1 MRFDTLTVHFAQ
13 DPDPTTGSLTTPL
26 VATSTFVQEEP
37 GVHRGFDYARS
48 NHPTR
53 RTLESV
59 LAALEETEHCAVFA
73 SGLAAEQAILQAF
86 LRPGDRV
93 LTGRDVYGGTFR
105 LLEKVWRPLGV
116 VTESVDYA
124 DPAARASALKTP
136 ARIVW
141 IESPTNPRLDVVDLA
156 AIAAEARAA
165 GALVVVDNTFAS
177 PVNQRPFRLGADLV
191 VHSATKYLA
200 GHSDLIQGAV
210 MAKDAETFAPI
221 KFLQNATGAT
231 PSAFD
236 CWLTLR
242 GLKTLGLRVARHN
255 SNAQAVAEFLVRR
268 PEVFRV
274 RYPGLASDPG
284 HAIAKTQMRGFGGVV
299 SVELVATPEETRA
312 FVSERRY
319 FKLAESLGGVK
330 SLVAYPAAMTHASI
344 PAEERRARGLS
355 DTLVRLSCG
364 VEDPEDLIE
373 DLQEGLSQLTSSK
386 PSAGRLETATADTRA
401 AAFDTRTTSSGR

>member
-1 MRFDTLTVHFAQ
+1 MRFDTLAVHFAQ
-13 DPDPTTGSLTTPL
+13 EPDPTTGALTTPL
-26 VATSTFVQEEP
+26 VASSTFVQDEP
-37 GVHRGFDYARS
+37 GVHRGFDYART

-53 RTLESV
+53 RTLERV
-59 LAALEETEHCAVFA
+59 LAALEDAPQCAVFA
-73 SGLAAEQAILQAF
+73 SGLAAEQAVLQAF

-105 LLEKVWRPLGV
+105 LLDKVWAPLGV
-116 VTESVDYA
+116 TTEAVDVA
-124 DPAARASALKTP
+124 DPEALAAALARP
-136 ARIVW
+136 ARLVW
-141 IESPTNPRLDVVDLA
+141 VESPTNPRLDVVDLA
-156 AIAAEARAA
+156 AVAAAARSA

-210 MAKDAETFAPI
+210 LARNDELFAPV

-231 PSAFD
+231 PSGFD

-255 SNAQAVAEFLVRR
+255 ANAQAVAEFLATR
-268 PEVFRV
+268 PEVARV
-274 RYPGLASDPG
+274 RYPGLPTDPG
-284 HAIAKTQMRGFGGVV
+284 HATAKRQMRGFGGVV
-299 SVELVATPEETRA
+299 SVELDAPPEAVRR
-312 FVSERRY
+312 FVSDRRY

-344 PAEERRARGLS
+344 PPAERRARGLS
-355 DTLVRLSCG
+355 DALVRLSCG
-364 VEDPEDLIE
+364 VEDPEDLLE
-373 DLQEGLSQLTSSK
+373 DLAEGL
-386 PSAGRLETATADTRA
+386 A
-401 AAFDTRTTSSGR
+401 ALRR

>member
-1 MRFDTLTVHFAQ
+1 MRFDTLAVHFAQ
-13 DPDPTTGSLTTPL
+13 EPDPTTGALTTPL
-26 VATSTFVQEEP
+26 VASSTFVQDEP

-53 RTLESV
+53 RTLERV
-59 LAALEETEHCAVFA
+59 LAALEDAPHCAVFA
-73 SGLAAEQAILQAF
+73 SGLAAEQAVLQAF

-105 LLEKVWRPLGV
+105 LLDKVWAPLGV
-116 VTESVDYA
+116 TTEAVDYA
-124 DPAARASALKTP
+124 DPDALGAALARP
-136 ARIVW
+136 ARLVW
-141 IESPTNPRLDVVDLA
+141 VESPTNPRLDVVDLA
-156 AIAAEARAA
+156 AVAAAARDA

-210 MAKDAETFAPI
+210 LARNDELFAPV

-231 PSAFD
+231 PSGFD

-255 SNAQAVAEFLVRR
+255 ANAQAVAEFLAAR
-268 PEVFRV
+268 PEVARV
-274 RYPGLASDPG
+274 RYPGLPTDPG
-284 HAIAKTQMRGFGGVV
+284 YATAKRQMRGFGGVV
-299 SVELVATPEETRA
+299 SVELDAPPEAVRR
-312 FVSERRY
+312 FVSGRRY
-319 FKLAESLGGVK
+319 FRLAESLGGVK

-344 PAEERRARGLS
+344 PPEERRARGLS
-355 DTLVRLSCG
+355 DALVRLSCG
-364 VEDPEDLIE
+364 VEDPEDLLE
-373 DLQEGLSQLTSSK
+373 DLAEGL
-386 PSAGRLETATADTRA
+386 A
-401 AAFDTRTTSSGR
+401 ALRR